1 MDREAWRAIVH
12 GVADSRT
19 RLKRLSTQMEAPSKH
34 SIKTGYY
41 YPAGT
46 HGAAPFSFL
55 LLTGLQTSASRYPPK
70 SRASIL
76 LSGELTVC
84 SCRQR
89 LCPPASNL
97 PPHAH
102 KTAAGD
108 PAAGV
113 GGRGQD
119 ALAVS
124 LEPPAVPRR
133 PASQLTPARLAAPQN
148 DPPRFPCSCA
158 GGVRNPVSYPSF
170 LDPRVPTPARRNI

>member
-70 SRASIL
+70 SRAWALRKRRDTPSPGASATF
-76 LSGELTVC
+76 LSRSLSKDTWGT
-84 SCRQR
+84 
-89 LCPPASNL
+89 
-97 PPHAH
+97 
-102 KTAAGD
+102 
-108 PAAGV
+108 
-113 GGRGQD
+113 RGQ
-119 ALAVS
+119 
-124 LEPPAVPRR
+124 R
-133 PASQLTPARLAAPQN
+133 
-148 DPPRFPCSCA
+148 
-158 GGVRNPVSYPSF
+158 
-170 LDPRVPTPARRNI
+170 